1 MAGKVK
7 WPLRAAVLAVV
18 VTAAFAGWSG
28 FAWYRTA
35 HSEELTYGTA
45 RDEALTAG
53 RELVA
58 RLCTLDYHRLDQ
70 GLGQWLD
77 ASTGPLHDRLAHTDD
92 ATKKT
97 LTQDATVST
106 GKVLDA
112 ALSELDEH
120 AGTAKLI
127 ASVEITAQKEGVA
140 PATKRNRFAAGLS
153 RTEGG
158 WKLSALDELPV
169 GAR

>member
-1 MAGKVK
+1 VK

-28 FAWYRTA
+28 YSWYRTA

-45 RDEALTAG
+45 RDEALAAG

-58 RLCTLDYHRLDQ
+58 RLCTLDYHRLDE

-77 ASTGPLHDRLAHTDD
+77 ASTGPLHDRLARTDE

-112 ALSELDEH
+112 GLSELDEH
-120 AGTAKLI
+120 AGTAKLL
-127 ASVEITAQKEGVA
+127 ASVEITAQKAGVA
-140 PATKRNRFAAGLS
+140 PSTKRNRFAAGLQ
-153 RTEGG
+153 RTDRG

>member
-1 MAGKVK
+1 VSRK
-7 WPLRAAVLAVV
+7 WALRAGVAAVV

-28 FAWYRTA
+28 YTWYRAA
-35 HSEELTYGTA
+35 HSATITYGTA
-45 RDEALTAG
+45 RDDALASG

-58 RLCTLDYHRLDQ
+58 RLCTLDYHQLDQ
-70 GLGQWLD
+70 GLAQWLD
-77 ASTGPLHDRLAHTDD
+77 ASTGPLHDRLAQTDE

-112 ALSELDEH
+112 GLSELDEH
-120 AGTAKLI
+120 AGTAKLL
-127 ASVEITAQKEGVA
+127 ASVEITAQKTGVA
-140 PATKRNRFAAGLS
+140 PATKRNRFAAGLT
-153 RTEGG
+153 RTESG
-158 WKLSALDELPV
+158 WKLSAFDELPV